1 MRATGP
7 RKSSLEDVANEAR
20 RVRELLPQDAN
31 MAEFTD
37 LVVRADMIKSR
48 SADR

>member
-1 MRATGP
+1 M
-7 RKSSLEDVANEAR
+7 EDVANEAR
-20 RVRELLPQDAN
+20 RVRDLLPQDAD

-37 LVVRADMIKSR
+37 LVVRAALIKSR